1 MKIRVEPKMLRKLEQ
16 ASIEDGVSVEDTLQ
30 EILNS
35 YFTEESEDLYPELQ
49 SESWKKE
56 AAEEEKYGSLSMARK
71 CYLMSIKKEIEFLL
85 ANDCLDEKE
94 VTSSVTHI
102 CHSLKKVADFK
113 NLPYINS

>member
-1 MKIRVEPKMLRKLEQ
+1 MKIQVKPEMIRKLEQ
-16 ASIEDGVSVEDTLQ
+16 ASVEDGTSVEDTLQ
-30 EILNS
+30 GILSS
-35 YFTEESEDLYPELQ
+35 YFTEESEDRYPELQ

-56 AAEEEKYGSLSMARK
+56 AAEEEKHGSLLMARK

-85 ANDCLDEKE
+85 ANEGLDEKE

-102 CHSLKKVADFK
+102 CHSLKKVSDFR